1 MRLLKNMENSCL
13 NIYSVEKAICNMNL
27 SVLQEL
33 GNLHESGDFTWRVSD
48 CEELVGVN
56 HRR

>member
-13 NIYSVEKAICNMNL
+13 NIYSVEKTICNMNL

-33 GNLHESGDFTWRVSD
+33 GNLLGGRLTVKI
-48 CEELVGVN
+48 
-56 HRR
+56 

>member
-33 GNLHESGDFTWRVSD
+33 GNLLGGCLT
-48 CEELVGVN
+48 VN
-56 HRR
+56 NY

>member
-13 NIYSVEKAICNMNL
+13 NIYSVEKVIRNMNL

-33 GNLHESGDFTWRVSD
+33 GNL
-48 CEELVGVN
+48 LVGRLTVTN
-56 HRR
+56 